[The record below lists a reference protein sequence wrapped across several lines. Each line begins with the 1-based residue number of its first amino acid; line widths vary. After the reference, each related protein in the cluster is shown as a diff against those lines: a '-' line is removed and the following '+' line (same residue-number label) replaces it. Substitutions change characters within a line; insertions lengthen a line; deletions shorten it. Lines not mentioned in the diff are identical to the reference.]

1 MEQDERHAWN
11 WLTGAIGGLTNAH
24 YGVVAGS
31 FALTIVVWLYAS
43 SQAQL
48 QAEAKFDRQSDQI
61 LELTIERMQKY
72 EDGLWAG
79 VAVVYVNG
87 GQIALADWRS
97 FALTLQIDV
106 KYPGINGIG
115 VIMKVPQSEL
125 SDHVLQQ
132 RAERPFYDIKPQL
145 GLDVAYPITFI
156 EPQVVN
162 VQAVGL
168 DVAFEAQR
176 FAGLMAARDSGEAR
190 ITGPITLVQDERS
203 TPGFLFFA
211 PFYQGGFQS
220 SQAARQRTFA
230 GAIYSPF
237 VVEKLMQGVLDREK
251 RDIWIKI
258 SDGSDVIY
266 DEHVDDATG
275 ADPTPM
281 FKRHAVIPMFGRS
294 WTVDLRTTLDFRA
307 QNSKSQPRLIL
318 ICGIMIDILL
328 LFLFS
333 SMARSN
339 KRIYSYADQ
348 VTQALQREKRELVA
362 TNEALEQFSYVAAHD
377 LRTPLRG
384 MRDLTDYLFEGLQE
398 SHPGILE
405 YGEARSQFD
414 SLQSLIERMDSL
426 VTGVLECAQLTNKP
440 MSLVEFSSGEIIA
453 NIAKDIGLSFD
464 RLTLQGE
471 FPELL
476 FSPTLFNQI
485 FHNLLSNAV
494 GHCDAPPELRVT
506 VRCVCRGNDA
516 VFTVAD
522 NGPGIDP
529 QHHDRIFNMFQ
540 SLNPERSP
548 LSTGVGLAIVQ
559 KAVKLANGEIT
570 VSSSLGKGA
579 TFTVTF
585 PAIVSNSLHFTAAE

>member
-1 MEQDERHAWN
+1 MEQNERHAWN
-11 WLTGAIGGLTNAH
+11 WLTGTIGGLTNAH
-24 YGVVAGS
+24 YAVVAGS
-31 FALTIVVWLYAS
+31 FVLTIVVWLYAS

-48 QAEAKFDRQSDQI
+48 QAQAKFDRQSDQI

-87 GQIALADWRS
+87 GQVALGDWRS

-115 VIMKVPQSEL
+115 VIQKVPKSQL
-125 SDHVLQQ
+125 SDHVQQQ
-132 RAERPFYDIKPQL
+132 RSERPFYDIKPQL
-145 GLDVAYPITFI
+145 GSDVAYPITFI
-156 EPQVVN
+156 EPEDVN

-211 PFYQGGFQS
+211 PFYEGGFQS
-220 SQAARQRTFA
+220 SQSARQSTFA
-230 GAIYSPF
+230 GAVYAPF
-237 VVEKLMQGVLDREK
+237 VVEKLMEGVLDREK
-251 RDIWIKI
+251 RGIWIKI

-266 DEHVDDATG
+266 DEHVDNAVG

-281 FKRHAVIPMFGRS
+281 FKRHVVIPMFGRS

-318 ICGIMIDILL
+318 ICGIMIDLLL

-339 KRIYSYADQ
+339 RRIYSYADQ

-384 MRDLTDYLFEGLQE
+384 MRDLTDYLFEGIQE

-405 YGEARSQFD
+405 NGETRSQFD
-414 SLQSLIERMDSL
+414 SLQSLIDRMDSL
-426 VTGVLECAQLTNKP
+426 VTGVLECAQLTSKP
-440 MSLVEFSSGEIIA
+440 MPLAEFNSGDVIA
-453 NIAKDIGLSFD
+453 HIAKDIGLSFD
-464 RLTLQGE
+464 RLTFEGE
-471 FPELL
+471 FPDVV

-485 FHNLLSNAV
+485 FHNLLSNAL
-494 GHCDAPPELRVT
+494 GHCDTPAALRVT
-506 VRCVCRGNDA
+506 VRCVCRGHDA
-516 VFTVAD
+516 VFTVTD

-529 QHHDRIFNMFQ
+529 QHHDRIFEMFQ
-540 SLNPERSP
+540 SLNPEKSP

-559 KAVKLANGEIT
+559 KAVKMANGEIS
-570 VSSSLGKGA
+570 VSSSLGNGA
-579 TFTVTF
+579 AFSVTF
-585 PAIVSNSLHFTAAE
+585 PEIVSKGLHFTAAE